1 MQIDFITIFWML
13 YIGII
18 TLNFA
23 IFIDAVAVAVATF
36 AELLRSN
43 MYHKTSDTLLFEIQ
57 NNKFH
62 AHDLLLT

>member
-1 MQIDFITIFWML
+1 MQIDFM
-13 YIGII
+13 
-18 TLNFA
+18 A
-23 IFIDAVAVAVATF
+23 IFVKYLDVTYVLKTLLYSDAILVAVATF
-36 AELLRSN
+36 SELLRSN